1 MLTAPAPMRRA
12 TRLNGVLEMDKG
24 PVEGAAKSVS
34 GKVKESVGGLTGDQ
48 KTIERRRRASEQI

>member
-1 MLTAPAPMRRA
+1 
-12 TRLNGVLEMDKG
+12 MDKG